1 MQVPVN
7 KRAFDI
13 GIYNSDVKQE
23 AIQKIK
29 DEMAEYENHTDRTIA
44 MSTDA
49 YKKLKEKLEVLENG

>member
-1 MQVPVN
+1 MQVLVN

-23 AIQKIK
+23 AIQMIK